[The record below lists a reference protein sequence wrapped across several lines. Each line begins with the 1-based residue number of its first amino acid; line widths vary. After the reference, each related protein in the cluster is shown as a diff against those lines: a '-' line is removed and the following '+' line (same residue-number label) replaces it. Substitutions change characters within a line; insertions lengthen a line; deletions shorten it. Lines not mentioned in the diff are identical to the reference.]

1 MAYPCLGEED
11 KLNKIK
17 NVASVSGEFIWVFI
31 KVVCFLV
38 DMSPDDIL
46 QLFGV
51 KVNRTH
57 DKIRFMHKSF
67 ATITRGLDRSL
78 PPMRLYEKAKRLGIW
93 NPSDIDLSKD
103 KTDWS
108 TLKDEEKDLILR
120 LLAMFAAGEEAVTL
134 DLLPLM
140 RVVALEGRIEEEMF
154 LTTFLFEE
162 AKHTDFFR
170 RFMDDISIVSND
182 LTNYHTDNYRH
193 LFYDELPAAL
203 SKLETDS
210 SPSAQIR
217 ASVTYNMVVEGVL
230 AETGYHA
237 FFTMLERND
246 LMPGLRKGISLL
258 KQDESRH
265 IAYGVYLLSRLV
277 AEHPEEWDTLEMQM
291 NTLLPFAVGVIGD
304 AFAAYD
310 VVPFG
315 LVEDDFVDYAMGQ
328 FTKRF
333 ERLEKAK
340 GASLD
345 EINRVAKETEDA

>member
-1 MAYPCLGEED
+1 
-11 KLNKIK
+11 
-17 NVASVSGEFIWVFI
+17 
-31 KVVCFLV
+31 
-38 DMSPDDIL
+38 MSH
-46 QLFGV
+46 
-51 KVNRTH
+51 T
-57 DKIRFMHKSF
+57 SF
-67 ATITRGLDRSL
+67 ATTTRGLDRTL

-93 NPSDIDLSKD
+93 NPADIDLSKD
-103 KTDWS
+103 KNDWG
-108 TLKDEEKDLILR
+108 TLKDNEKDLILR
-120 LLAMFAAGEEAVTL
+120 LLSMFVAGEEAVTL
-134 DLLPLM
+134 DLLPLI
-140 RVVALEGRIEEEMF
+140 RVIAQEGRLEEEMF

-170 RFMDDISIVSND
+170 RFVDEVSIATND
-182 LTNYHTDNYRH
+182 LTHYHTDNYRAI
-193 LFYDELPAAL
+193 FYDALPSAL
-203 SKLETDS
+203 SALEADS
-210 SPSAQIR
+210 SPSTQIR

-277 AEHPEEWDTLEMQM
+277 AEYPDEWDTLDAQM
-291 NTLLPFAVGVIGD
+291 NSLLPFAIGVIGD
-304 AFAAYD
+304 AFAAYE

-315 LVEDDFVDYAMGQ
+315 LVEDDFVEYAMGQ
-328 FTKRF
+328 STKRF

>member
-1 MAYPCLGEED
+1 
-11 KLNKIK
+11 
-17 NVASVSGEFIWVFI
+17 
-31 KVVCFLV
+31 
-38 DMSPDDIL
+38 
-46 QLFGV
+46 
-51 KVNRTH
+51 
-57 DKIRFMHKSF
+57 
-67 ATITRGLDRSL
+67 
-78 PPMRLYEKAKRLGIW
+78 
-93 NPSDIDLSKD
+93 
-103 KTDWS
+103 DWA

-120 LLAMFAAGEEAVTL
+120 LLAMFVAGEEAVTL
-134 DLLPLM
+134 DLLPLIQ
-140 RVVALEGRIEEEMF
+140 VVAKEGRIEEEMF

-170 RFMDDISIVSND
+170 RFLDGVALLPSPEGDGSGVRSD
-182 LTNYHTDNYRH
+182 LTKYHTDNFH
-193 LFYDELPAAL
+193 HIFYNALPAAL
-203 SKLETDS
+203 SALETDS
-210 SPSAQIR
+210 SPSAQVH

-246 LMPGLRKGISLL
+246 LMSGLRKGISLL

-277 AEHPEEWDTLEMQM
+277 AEHPEEWDTLEAQM
-291 NTLLPFAVGVIGD
+291 NSLLPFAIGVIGD

-315 LVEDDFVDYAMGQ
+315 LVEEDFVDYAMNQ

-345 EINRVAKETEDA
+345 EINRVAREVEEA